1 MRNREKIYI
10 NRPADIIS
18 SVIDHSY
25 YYCYL
30 GLALAMLCFCLSLI
44 YPFNWIVSTWRAD
57 MPPNH
62 LYNPHIFQ
70 GNVLH
75 SIGAK

>member
-10 NRPADIIS
+10 NRPAHIIS

-44 YPFNWIVSTWRAD
+44 YPFNG
-57 MPPNH
+57 
-62 LYNPHIFQ
+62 L
-70 GNVLH
+70 
-75 SIGAK
+75 